1 MTREFLAV
9 LLIAQ
14 AVAWALWEWRR
25 TTGERR
31 LHRQVQVQLGLR
43 DPDPVAGRPATA
55 PLGADRSF
63 WVALTSAV
71 ALALAGVVLIGP
83 GGLLL
88 GVVPVTVRVVR
99 RRRAANARAQA
110 LATGLGPALQLVAD
124 NLRVGRDLVSALT
137 EVAASSA
144 EPVRSVFSSVVAES
158 RLGVGVAEALARQ
171 ADIENDRHL
180 RVVASAVGLHAEH
193 GGNLT
198 EILTGVAETITEEDR
213 LRRSIAT
220 LTADGRYSAR
230 ILMALPVL
238 VLAAFTLID
247 PDYPAPL
254 LTEPGG
260 RVLTGIAIVLAATGW
275 AWLRSLSS
283 PPVVA

>member
-1 MTREFLAV
+1 VSRQILAW
-9 LLIAQ
+9 LLLAQ
-14 AVAWALWEWRR
+14 AIGWGLWELRR
-25 TTGERR
+25 SAADRR

-43 DPDPVAGRPATA
+43 EPEVVAGGVASESDASRWLFIVFAA
-55 PLGADRSF
+55 ALG
-63 WVALTSAV
+63 
-71 ALALAGVVLIGP
+71 LAGAAVIGP
-83 GGLLL
+83 GGALL
-88 GVVPVTVRVVR
+88 GVVPVAVRTVRR
-99 RRRAANARAQA
+99 RRRAAARSEA
-110 LATGLGPALQLVAD
+110 LAAGLGPALQMVAD
-124 NLRVGRDLVSALT
+124 NLRVGRDLVSALA

-144 EPVRSVFSSVVAES
+144 EPVRSVFAAVVAET
-158 RLGVGVAEALARQ
+158 RLGVSVQEAMARQ
-171 ADIENDRHL
+171 AEEEADRHL

-198 EILTGVAETITEEDR
+198 EILAGVAETISEEDR

-247 PDYPAPL
+247 PDYAAPL
-254 LTEPGG
+254 VEEPAG
-260 RVLTGIAIVLAATGW
+260 RVLIGVAVVLAVTGW
-275 AWLRSLSS
+275 AWLRSLGA